1 MSGCGHQDHHSW
13 GSGDHRRV
21 LPAADELLATSPNS
35 AASHTR
41 SLIFRL
47 MSLTEQVAVMKNL
60 AGDAMNLWIQVA
72 APNSAQGELQRQD
85 MGAAAFSGS
94 PFNP

>member
-1 MSGCGHQDHHSW
+1 
-13 GSGDHRRV
+13 
-21 LPAADELLATSPNS
+21 
-35 AASHTR
+35 
-41 SLIFRL
+41 